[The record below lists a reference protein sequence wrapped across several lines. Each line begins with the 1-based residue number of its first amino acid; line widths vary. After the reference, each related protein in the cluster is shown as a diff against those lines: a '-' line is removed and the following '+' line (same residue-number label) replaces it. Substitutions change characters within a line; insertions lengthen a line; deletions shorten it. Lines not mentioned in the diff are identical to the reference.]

1 PPLPHTR
8 DGCGVMPTSATDW
21 RYDPALA
28 AGSRPSASNWAAMY
42 LAARRPPRVAG
53 ARPSSRSSA
62 RYFRWASIAVVLTAG
77 RGAARVAGMPP
88 GRDAPAQPTDII
100 ATVIDHFRDTCGHS
114 FRSRLGQRTAW
125 MSPRRVGA
133 ASLVSTNVESSRKAI
148 ASPCG
153 SSPETL
159 HTGHPLGVRSPPAP
173 GTKVSISVYV
183 RTATRRPSGRSVA
196 PD

>member
-1 PPLPHTR
+1 
-8 DGCGVMPTSATDW
+8 A
-21 RYDPALA
+21 
-28 AGSRPSASNWAAMY
+28 
-42 LAARRPPRVAG
+42 
-53 ARPSSRSSA
+53 
-62 RYFRWASIAVVLTAG
+62 VLTAG
-77 RGAARVAGMPP
+77 RGAARVAGVPP

-133 ASLVSTNVESSRKAI
+133 ASLVSTNVESSRKSI

-159 HTGHPLGVRSPPAP
+159 HTATRWGSGAPPHRGRRYRSPP
-173 GTKVSISVYV
+173 
-183 RTATRRPSGRSVA
+183 
-196 PD
+196 